1 MFALAGYLVHDVS
14 EKVPFILIDSV
25 EAIDAPRL
33 NKLIEYFGDHVEY
46 LVIALLEEDAKA
58 INKEYNR
65 IHDI

>member
-1 MFALAGYLVHDVS
+1 VIVS
-14 EKVPFILIDSV
+14 VDAI
-25 EAIDAPRL
+25 EAPHL